1 MKSHQHT
8 QRLARFRNLLL
19 LGAMLLLLGW
29 PVPASALDPRRGIH
43 QYNCLTWRRANGLP
57 ANAVTSIA
65 QSADGR
71 LWLGT
76 PQGLVFFDGVGFHVF
91 DPSKEG
97 DLGSKVITSLAP
109 RVGGGLWL
117 GLDRGGLAFFDGTA
131 FHSLNLGEWRL
142 PMPATVRAVL
152 TLRDGT
158 VLFGGSGFAGRLTD
172 TNSFTSLQPTWNA
185 DVFSLCEDTNG
196 RIWMGTADNGLFY
209 LDRGRVIPAPNSSL
223 RNLIISS
230 IVVDPTGNIWLGTVN
245 GLRCFGPNFQE
256 KPFNNII
263 PSQPRAMLLDQHGV
277 LWIGTA
283 YSGLYR
289 YYKGQFSFLTKQDGL
304 ASDRIL
310 SLAESDDGSLWV
322 GTEDGFSQLSDVK
335 FPTFSSTEG
344 LVDDN
349 CLAVA
354 ASAQGGVWAGTANGV
369 SYFHDGRF
377 ENFGQNGTSGFGSYW
392 VKRVF
397 AARNGDVYCIDAR
410 KNLELFRGN
419 RVVMT
424 WTNNDWPR
432 AIAEDSHGI
441 LVAIGGDLMRVE
453 NGKLVPFRLADGYN
467 VNLRWIT
474 TLLVAR
480 DDSIWAAATEG
491 ISQIKD
497 GVIHNLCHD
506 NGVFQ
511 STFYFLSEDDDGNI
525 WAAQDSG
532 IARFQNG
539 KMQQFTRKQGLP
551 GNFIYAI
558 VQDKLGNFWMDSS
571 RGIFRVSQSELN
583 AVADGTAQQL
593 HCTVFEGE
601 DVVKS
606 NDKGQLEYFGCRTL
620 DGLIW
625 FPSSKG
631 LIMIDPAHVS
641 SNPKPPVVSI
651 DRVRINGRE
660 YQPDREPVLQPG
672 PGNLEFDYSA
682 LDYQAPQKIKYRYKL
697 AGFDSDW
704 VDAGSRREAFYTN
717 LKPGRYRFQVEACNP
732 DGIWNA
738 TGTSFALELPREF
751 TQTPTFWLV
760 CLAAALSFGAYGWWV
775 WHLRRRHIQL
785 QKTRTLLETKVQE
798 RTAEL
803 RSEIEERKH
812 AEETLRESEQK
823 FLQMADNITDVFWIT
838 SPDREK
844 IFYASQAYETIWG
857 RPVAELYAH
866 PQQWL
871 EAILP
876 ADRGRV
882 LAAFTDLKDKEP
894 NVNIEYQITRPDGV
908 IRWIHDRGFP
918 VHDPAGK
925 VVRFTGIA
933 ADVTEHKQLEAQ
945 LFQSQKM
952 ETVGRL
958 AGGVAHEFNSIL
970 TAIIGQSELLACD
983 LPPGSPLTK
992 NATEITNAADRAAVL
1007 TRQLLAY
1014 GRKQFLHPRD
1024 LDLNGV
1030 VAGMEGMLRHLMGS
1044 NVDVR
1049 IICAPDLRRVKVD
1062 AGQIEQVIMN
1072 IAINARDAMPQGGK
1086 LTLET
1091 HNIVFNGESVGKT
1104 SDIKPGDYV
1113 MLAITDTG
1121 VGMSSGIKARVF
1133 EPFFST
1139 KDIGQGTGLGL
1150 ATCYGIIKQSDGHIN
1165 VYSEPGHGTTFK
1177 IYLPQAPD
1185 EIPAN
1190 GRRIVPPDLPRGKE
1204 TILLAEDDPALR
1216 EMAAE
1221 LLRRLDYDVTA
1232 AANGGHALNLVEQ
1245 WGKKPLNL
1253 LFTDVVMPRLDGK
1266 ELSERVRALHPETR
1280 ILFTSAYTEN
1290 AIVHQEALDPGV
1302 AILQKPFT
1310 PSTLAHKIREVLDT
1324 ETAPARANPPCCDQ
1338 SKK

>member
-1 MKSHQHT
+1 MKSHRYN
-8 QRLARFRNLLL
+8 QRLGQFRNLLL
-19 LGAMLLLLGW
+19 FGAMLLGLGG
-29 PVPASALDPRRGIH
+29 PIPATALDPSRGIH

-57 ANAVTSIA
+57 ANAVNSIV

-76 PQGLVFFDGVGFHVF
+76 SQGLVFFDGVGFHIF
-91 DPSKEG
+91 NLSGEG
-97 DLGSKVITSLAP
+97 DLGSKAIMSLAP
-109 RVGGGLWL
+109 RVSGGLWL
-117 GLDRGGLAFFDGTA
+117 GLDRGGLAFFDGKG
-131 FHSLNLGEWRL
+131 FHSLNLSVWNL
-142 PMPATVRAVL
+142 PVPASVRTVL

-158 VLFGGSGFAGRLTD
+158 VLFGGPGFAGKLTD
-172 TNSFTSLQPTWNA
+172 TNTFTSLLPTWNA
-185 DVFSLCEDTNG
+185 DVESVCEDTNG

-209 LDRGRVIPAPNSSL
+209 SERGRMIRFPDRSL

-230 IVVDPTGNIWLGTVN
+230 IVVDPAGNIWLGTVN

-263 PSQPRAMLLDQHGV
+263 PSQPRAMLLDEHGV
-277 LWIGTA
+277 LWVGTA

-289 YYKGQFSFLTKQDGL
+289 YYQGQFSFLTKQDGL

-344 LVDDN
+344 LVDDD

-354 ASAQGGVWAGTANGV
+354 ASPHGGVWAGTANGI

-377 ENFGQNGTSGFGSYW
+377 ENFGQNGTSGFGSHW

-397 AARNGDVYCIDAR
+397 VARNGDVYCIDAR
-410 KNLELFRGN
+410 KNLELFRGG

-424 WTNNDWPR
+424 WTNDAWPR
-432 AIAEDSHGI
+432 DIDEDSHGI
-441 LVAIGGDLMRVE
+441 LVAIAGDLMRIE
-453 NGKLVPFRLADGYN
+453 NDKLVPVRLADGSN

-474 TLLVAR
+474 DMLVAR
-480 DDSIWAAATEG
+480 DDSIWVAATEG
-491 ISQIKD
+491 VFQIKD
-497 GVIHNLCHD
+497 GAIRNLCHD
-506 NGVFQ
+506 NGVSQ
-511 STFYFLSEDDDGNI
+511 STFYFLSEDDNGNI
-525 WAAQDSG
+525 WGAQDSG
-532 IARFQNG
+532 IARFRNG
-539 KMQQFTRKQGLP
+539 KVQQITPKQGLYDD
-551 GNFIYAI
+551 FVYAI

-606 NDKGQLEYFGCRTL
+606 NDKGQPEYFGCRSL

-631 LIMIDPAHVS
+631 LIMIDPAHVP
-641 SNPKPPVVSI
+641 SNPKPPIVSI

-660 YQPDREPVLQPG
+660 YPPDHMPVLQPG

-682 LDYQAPQKIKYRYKL
+682 LDYQAPLKIQYRYQL

-717 LKPGRYRFQVEACNP
+717 IKPGRYQFQVQACNA
-732 DGIWNA
+732 DGIWNT

-751 TQTPTFWLV
+751 TQTPAFWAA
-760 CLAAALSFGAYGWWV
+760 CLAVAFSFGAYGWWV
-775 WHLRRRHIQL
+775 WHLRRRHAQL
-785 QKTRTLLETKVQE
+785 EQTRALLETKVQE

-803 RSEIEERKH
+803 RNEIEERKR
-812 AEETLRESEQK
+812 AEETLRESEEK
-823 FLQMADNITDVFWIT
+823 FLQLADNITDVFWIT
-838 SPDREK
+838 SPGREK
-844 IFYASQAYETIWG
+844 IFYVSHAYESIWG
-857 RPVAELYAH
+857 RSVAELYAH

-871 EAILP
+871 ETILP
-876 ADRGRV
+876 SDRDRV
-882 LAAFTDLKDKEP
+882 LAAFNDLKDKEP
-894 NVNIEYQITRPDGV
+894 SVSMEYQITRPDGAT
-908 IRWIHDRGFP
+908 RWIHDRGFQ
-918 VHDPAGK
+918 VRDAAGQ
-925 VVRFTGIA
+925 VVRITGIA
-933 ADVTEHKQLEAQ
+933 ADVTDHKQLEAQ

-952 ETVGRL
+952 ETVGKL

-983 LPPGSPLTK
+983 LPPGSPLAK
-992 NATEITNAADRAAVL
+992 NAGEITNAANRAAAL

-1014 GRKQFLHPRD
+1014 GRKQLLRPTN
-1024 LDLNGV
+1024 LNLNEVIG
-1030 VAGMEGMLRHLMGS
+1030 GMEGMFRHLMGS
-1044 NVDVR
+1044 DVDVR
-1049 IICAPDLRRVKVD
+1049 IIRAPDLKMVKVD
-1062 AGQIEQVIMN
+1062 AGQMEQVIIN

-1091 HNIVFNGESVGKT
+1091 CNVVFNGKSVGKI
-1104 SDIKPGDYV
+1104 SEIKPGDYV

-1121 VGMSSGIKARVF
+1121 VGMSPDIKARVF

-1139 KDIGQGTGLGL
+1139 KDVGKGTGLGL
-1150 ATCYGIIKQSDGHIN
+1150 ATCYGIIKQSGGHIN
-1165 VYSEPGHGTTFK
+1165 VYSEPGRGTTFK
-1177 IYLPQAPD
+1177 IYLPQVRSENLPLP
-1185 EIPAN
+1185 PAA
-1190 GRRIVPPDLPRGKE
+1190 PPDLPRGKE
-1204 TILLAEDDPALR
+1204 TVLLVEDDPALR

-1221 LLRRLDYDVTA
+1221 LLRRLGYDVTA
-1232 AANGGHALNLVEQ
+1232 ASNGGDALSLAEQ
-1245 WGKKPLNL
+1245 RGKEPLNL
-1253 LFTDVVMPRLDGK
+1253 LFTDVVMPQLNGK

-1290 AIVHQEALDPGV
+1290 AIVHQEALDSGV

-1310 PSTLAHKIREVLDT
+1310 PSTLAHKIREVLD
-1324 ETAPARANPPCCDQ
+1324 N
-1338 SKK
+1338 